1 MRVWVVGL
9 VVGNRVVALSNRFL
23 LWRLGT
29 ETPAHEG
36 ACSKE
41 LLDYTYTTLERGAP
55 SGNSF
60 PWQRGAGSTHLHT
73 LLAAATDDAD
83 LSCSSVPREAGA
95 GGKALP

>member
-41 LLDYTYTTLERGAP
+41 LLDYTYTTLERGR
-55 SGNSF
+55 S
-60 PWQRGAGSTHLHT
+60 R
-73 LLAAATDDAD
+73 
-83 LSCSSVPREAGA
+83 
-95 GGKALP
+95 